1 MKIFSENI
9 TIVEIIAFALVVL
22 QVLYYIVQLFYLIV
36 SPITANKFR
45 KYMSWKQYNK
55 LIDKLAKSIIK
66 SGNNYKMIVAFGRGG
81 AICAASLSCRL
92 GSIPVLALDRE
103 YLTGKNSKIV
113 SFYED
118 KIILNNKYCE
128 MKKEPILILSQ
139 QSDPGITLSALEKVM
154 QNSGFER
161 IDKCAVLKSEKTSDV
176 DLRYCAYMY
185 SADKKC
191 KKFPWENQKQYKDI
205 MK

>member
-1 MKIFSENI
+1 MKFFSDDI
-9 TIVEIIAFALVVL
+9 TIVEIIAFVLVIL
-22 QVLYYIVQLFYLIV
+22 QILFYIVQLFNLII

-45 KYMSWKQYNK
+45 KFMSWRQYNK
-55 LIDKLAKSIIK
+55 LIDKLAKSIKKGGI
-66 SGNNYKMIVAFGRGG
+66 NYKMIVGIGRGG

-92 GSIPVLALDRE
+92 ESIPILALDRE
-103 YLTGKNSKIV
+103 YITGNNSKIV

-118 KIILNNKYCE
+118 QIILNNKYDE
-128 MKKEPILILSQ
+128 MKKEHILILSQ

-154 QNSGFER
+154 QNSGFQK
-161 IDKCAVLKSEKTSDV
+161 IDKCAVLKSEKTNDV
-176 DLRYCAYMY
+176 DLRYCAFTC

-191 KKFPWENQKQYKDI
+191 KKFPWEKQKDYKDI